1 MGKEYTCKDFR
12 TYSANMLFINSFLKN
27 SKSIHKPKKCVFMSI
42 DESAKQLGHTRTV
55 SRKSYISESLIDY
68 CIHSFLEAS
77 VCSPTVLLSKVW
89 S

>member
-12 TYSANMLFINSFLKN
+12 TYSANMLFIKSFLKN
-27 SKSIHKPKKCVFMSI
+27 KSKNIKPRKIILNSI

-68 CIHSFLEAS
+68 CIHSFSEAS